1 MKKLLVGV
9 LVCLSLVGCGKV
21 DVKEVKEIV
30 QNQELTKA
38 EKREVLNEYIDG
50 KQKTNAS
57 MVEKYLDGEIDKKE
71 FDSYFMEQ
79 YNTVR
84 MYIDNLEW
92 EDYTS
97 YETVYYGLYATYCEG
112 ITNRDGEP
120 KENYDYSIERLG
132 RYFEIAQIADNEK
145 LMEEYH
151 STPVSER

>member
-1 MKKLLVGV
+1 MKKLLIGV

-21 DVKEVKEIV
+21 DVKEVREQV
-30 QNQELTKA
+30 QNQELTKT
-38 EKREVLNEYIDG
+38 EKREVLNEYIED

-79 YNTVR
+79 HNTVR

-97 YETVYYGLYATYCEG
+97 DETVWYGLYATYCKG

-120 KENYDYSIERLG
+120 KENYDYSVEHLEI
-132 RYFEIAQIADNEK
+132 YFEIAQIADNEK
-145 LMEEYH
+145 LMEEYY
-151 STPVSER
+151 STPTSER

>member
-9 LVCLSLVGCGKV
+9 LVCLSLVGCGEV
-21 DVKEVKEIV
+21 DVKEVREIV
-30 QNQELTKA
+30 QNQEITKT
-38 EKREVLNEYIDG
+38 EKREALNEYIED

>member
-79 YNTVR
+79 HNTVR

>member
-9 LVCLSLVGCGKV
+9 LLSLSLVGCGKV
-21 DVKEVKEIV
+21 DVKEVREMV
-30 QNQELTKA
+30 QTQELTKA
-38 EKREVLNEYIDG
+38 EKREVLNEYIED

>member
-9 LVCLSLVGCGKV
+9 LLSLSLVGCGKI
-21 DVKEVKEIV
+21 DVKEVREIV
-30 QNQELTKA
+30 QNQELTKT
-38 EKREVLNEYIDG
+38 EKREVLNEYIED